1 MSYAPMHYRKQPIYE
16 DGDYSQLSIYVRGLG
31 EMIRKFC
38 NDQGVFALGGR
49 SPAEAVAHKIGAHR
63 GDRRSLAADID
74 TLVRSGFLRLAP
86 NAIVVVQQEEFWS
99 ELNTTRSPRSARE
112 PNATRTSPARDANTN
127 GTLTAHDAD
136 TSGALPAHDVYS
148 KDEPS
153 AGNHSADTVASDQI
167 IRDKSEEINKIR
179 PSPVGE
185 GVQGEHNSN
194 LPQKPEKPVNVLQ
207 AQQLPAEVIALD
219 AAVGKGP
226 AAWGMD
232 GSSITLEV
240 DTSCAQGPEQQTHPT
255 PRPAPPSPPAARPA
269 PSATVVDPKPVPNP
283 DPPALALTPS
293 PQAAKSP
300 KGKAKPKSAALPPEQ
315 RVIALSPAEQAAV
328 SAIRNDPDLARI
340 CKNVEQLAVDLVN
353 CAPLVDV
360 ALEIRGLG
368 AYLRTDKGRAKR
380 YTDGNGYLLNNIG
393 RKQNEQ
399 RERQASM
406 PQYVAPPPE
415 PKRPVPPPPP
425 PHPMVQAAIDR
436 RMASD
441 EPIDLLSLCKRV
453 GNPFRDLDESQVAL

>member
-1 MSYAPMHYRKQPIYE
+1 MSFAPLHYRKLRIAEHGAFALLP
-16 DGDYSQLSIYVRGLG
+16 LYVRCFGEGLKKLCDDRG
-31 EMIRKFC
+31 RIVLDGRAPADVIARRGGAETNERRRIAGDINELIRVGWLREE
-38 NDQGVFALGGR
+38 DDAL
-49 SPAEAVAHKIGAHR
+49 
-63 GDRRSLAADID
+63 
-74 TLVRSGFLRLAP
+74 
-86 NAIVVVQQEEFWS
+86 VVVEQEQDWEQLDSSRALNMRPSSSRRGS
-99 ELNTTRSPRSARE
+99 ERHPTRFQLASDLRPACSQSESSAR
-112 PNATRTSPARDANTN
+112 
-127 GTLTAHDAD
+127 
-136 TSGALPAHDVYS
+136 
-148 KDEPS
+148 
-153 AGNHSADTVASDQI
+153 NHSADHAALIRSTRSDQQ
-167 IRDKSEEINKIR
+167 EER
-179 PSPVGE
+179 RSSPIGE
-185 GVQGEHNSN
+185 GVQGEQVSETDPTPT
-194 LPQKPEKPVNVLQ
+194 LRK
-207 AQQLPAEVIALD
+207 QQLDEAI
-219 AAVGKGP
+219 GKGP
-226 AAWGMD
+226 ADWGME
-232 GSSITLEV
+232 GSGQAH
-240 DTSCAQGPEQQTHPT
+240 DDPAKAQTPT
-255 PRPAPPSPPAARPA
+255 PRPAPPSPPAPRPEPFVA
-269 PSATVVDPKPVPNP
+269 VVDPKPVPNP

-300 KGKAKPKSAALPPEQ
+300 KGKVKPKSAALPPEQ